1 MVCGICNSADHNRRT
16 CPFNVDKDGRKVQ
29 AKVARKRKKKV
40 KKNPI
45 LDISNIV
52 YVIFDLETNGLSRH
66 YNDIIEISATVTD
79 ETGAPTGVPFYSKCR
94 PVAPVGY
101 SQSIHGISD
110 AMLKNE
116 KLFDIVGKNFMEWIQ
131 MKTKVDE
138 KVCMVAYNGSKFD
151 LPFLYTCCDRYSV
164 PISSRIFFKLD
175 PLQIVNN
182 ITLHPIPQNKK

>member
-1 MVCGICNSADHNRRT
+1 MSFQCRQGWEKST
-16 CPFNVDKDGRKVQ
+16 SKSWY
-29 AKVARKRKKKV
+29 KKKEES
-40 KKNPI
+40 KKKPI

-79 ETGAPTGVPFYSKCR
+79 ETGTPTGVPFYSKCR

-116 KLFDIVGKNFMEWIQ
+116 KSFDIVGKNFMEWIQ
-131 MKTKVDE
+131 TKTKVDE

-164 PISSRIFFKLD
+164 PISSRIFFELD

-182 ITLHPIPQNKK
+182 IALDPIP